1 MNIHLNLAPLISL
14 IAGRGGAEK
23 LVNGLGDISASM
35 GGASCPQTGAER
47 DEKTPP

>member
-1 MNIHLNLAPLISL
+1 MQITTV
-14 IAGRGGAEK
+14 RGGAAK
-23 LVNGLGDISASM
+23 LVNGLSDISASM